1 MQYGRWQQT
10 TMINKIGVVIICYHQ
25 VKSYKPCS
33 SICLGT
39 FWQSCRPTLVHQGHG
54 RRDQHVG
61 AFALSVFSSGIT
73 WERWAG
79 GEVRL
84 RMGPKQQIGGRLDVG
99 KSTPLFRI
107 TSEIFMESWGWSS
120 NPPGLLRMPGSD
132 LGNYLIGQAGINKQ
146 VRQLERL
153 LARH

>member
-1 MQYGRWQQT
+1 
-10 TMINKIGVVIICYHQ
+10 
-25 VKSYKPCS
+25 
-33 SICLGT
+33 
-39 FWQSCRPTLVHQGHG
+39 
-54 RRDQHVG
+54 
-61 AFALSVFSSGIT
+61 
-73 WERWAG
+73 
-79 GEVRL
+79 
-84 RMGPKQQIGGRLDVG
+84 MGPKQQIGGRLDVG

-132 LGNYLIGQAGINKQ
+132 WGVLGNYLIGPGINKQ

>member
-1 MQYGRWQQT
+1 MREKWQQM
-10 TMINKIGVVIICYHQ
+10 TMINKIGVAIICYHQ